1 MNFFDGNGR
10 DLNLLFFR
18 NKFCLALR
26 VDNGCR
32 NADEVLIIFGP
43 TKLADL
49 VGLLA

>member
-1 MNFFDGNGR
+1 MNICDGAGR
-10 DLNLLFFR
+10 DWKLLFFR
-18 NKFCLALR
+18 TKFFLSYR

-32 NADEVLIIFGP
+32 NADEVLIIFGA